1 MCYTV
6 AIVGGAVMSS
16 NPRSFRLRA
25 KTLEALQKIADKEQ
39 RSINW
44 LIQVAADKLIE
55 LYKRKGVDALRD

>member
-1 MCYTV
+1 V
-6 AIVGGAVMSS
+6 IRS